1 MNLSPSVWGKW
12 LASVALPGQGRD
24 ASQVRHEGAEGK
36 IDEVGE
42 RVRGNRRPQC
52 PVVWNSIRKRVQRR
66 SLLISH
72 GRRSLVVN
80 LYLFAAI
87 VACSTCEC
95 TEIVGEFVSEF
106 PRAPRQDR
114 FVHSQFVHTQ
124 QAPQYWP
131 PSDNGHVSMQPPPEQ
146 GSLAHILMPGNQRFR
161 ATPSSPV
168 DVSPALDPTLY
179 DMPQF
184 QQFGMPGFGDTVPE
198 DGYDSLNQDANLAD
212 HHGAEDSVMP
222 DWGVDGLAG
231 PEFAKSGGNS
241 AGAAGHDGM
250 DDRWTLISQM
260 EMLRHRGRY
269 SQRGSF
275 VEEDVS
281 PQPPST
287 FPGDGNQMTVYNRY
301 PVHQVE
307 DAPSNTW
314 DEKFRK
320 DDVFDDRYN
329 NHNPPA
335 YASSAFA
342 PSSSHSTIPGNSPQS
357 YLTMHEDFEL
367 NRRPTEGAPADFKA
381 DVPMELAKGSGY
393 PYLQTDKTKFEFPAS
408 SVSPRSDLNLNHEE
422 RHMSLPFDHY
432 YLDELEEDVSRPENL
447 SEQDEVFNGGGLT
460 PPSNLLAVAGS
471 GGGLVVQ
478 NRLKKEMRWLISTGS
493 RRGSAPSQVQSPQA
507 VKESMK
513 KTFLTMRRNHLSIT
527 DQGFAEPS
535 DEVKEIDPNANM
547 QSAVQ
552 IAADHE
558 EGGGLDT
565 TTGAIEAPNGFSKE
579 SLDEV
584 QRFKLGEMLKEMQRS
599 FDHVFHQR
607 RASNRTVIERS
618 IYDII
623 MYNSMMHAQAG
634 AARAGHASA
643 EDGFAILNRMVD
655 AGVTP
660 TYMTFYKLL
669 ELIEGASGYGSSN
682 ITHAEMALERMKAE
696 GIGKDAGIYRLHL
709 GIIAG
714 LASMGR
720 SSVAQAY
727 IVIQNMRNDGICEGE
742 EELKLVMKIAVS
754 SSRHGQSS
762 SKDAHRV
769 IDRMKSLYL
778 TPDLEMYLLAM
789 QVHVYSAAWGFAT
802 LSDAERLIEQAQEL
816 GFSHHPALYNA
827 FFQVAS
833 ATAAHNQA
841 SLHECEKVLDKMSQ
855 HCKSPPST
863 RLFGDAFQIYA
874 LEAKNGRASV
884 EDGIRLLKRL
894 EDAHGRNVLGRL
906 TPRRSRS
913 KGRVLREEE
922 DELSGPARSRS
933 SEQLQ
938 GSLDR
943 KSRSKKESLP
953 QFLTPS
959 KDIAKS
965 RRLSVERRTLEK
977 GLVGGGR

>member
-1 MNLSPSVWGKW
+1 
-12 LASVALPGQGRD
+12 
-24 ASQVRHEGAEGK
+24 
-36 IDEVGE
+36 
-42 RVRGNRRPQC
+42 
-52 PVVWNSIRKRVQRR
+52 
-66 SLLISH
+66 
-72 GRRSLVVN
+72 
-80 LYLFAAI
+80 
-87 VACSTCEC
+87 
-95 TEIVGEFVSEF
+95 
-106 PRAPRQDR
+106 
-114 FVHSQFVHTQ
+114 
-124 QAPQYWP
+124 
-131 PSDNGHVSMQPPPEQ
+131 
-146 GSLAHILMPGNQRFR
+146 
-161 ATPSSPV
+161 
-168 DVSPALDPTLY
+168 
-179 DMPQF
+179 
-184 QQFGMPGFGDTVPE
+184 
-198 DGYDSLNQDANLAD
+198 
-212 HHGAEDSVMP
+212 
-222 DWGVDGLAG
+222 
-231 PEFAKSGGNS
+231 
-241 AGAAGHDGM
+241 
-250 DDRWTLISQM
+250 M
-260 EMLRHRGRY
+260 EMLRH
-269 SQRGSF
+269 RGSF

-281 PQPPST
+281 PQPPVSCSRLVSAGFVTESIFQST

-320 DDVFDDRYN
+320 VFPLFHSSKRLLHCCRGVYSAETSSQDDVFDDRYN

-669 ELIEGASGYGSSN
+669 EVTAVRGVSG
-682 ITHAEMALERMKAE
+682 E
-696 GIGKDAGIYRLHL
+696 
-709 GIIAG
+709 
-714 LASMGR
+714 
-720 SSVAQAY
+720 
-727 IVIQNMRNDGICEGE
+727 
-742 EELKLVMKIAVS
+742 
-754 SSRHGQSS
+754 
-762 SKDAHRV
+762 
-769 IDRMKSLYL
+769 
-778 TPDLEMYLLAM
+778 
-789 QVHVYSAAWGFAT
+789 
-802 LSDAERLIEQAQEL
+802 
-816 GFSHHPALYNA
+816 
-827 FFQVAS
+827 
-833 ATAAHNQA
+833 
-841 SLHECEKVLDKMSQ
+841 
-855 HCKSPPST
+855 
-863 RLFGDAFQIYA
+863 
-874 LEAKNGRASV
+874 
-884 EDGIRLLKRL
+884 
-894 EDAHGRNVLGRL
+894 
-906 TPRRSRS
+906 
-913 KGRVLREEE
+913 
-922 DELSGPARSRS
+922 
-933 SEQLQ
+933 
-938 GSLDR
+938 
-943 KSRSKKESLP
+943 
-953 QFLTPS
+953 
-959 KDIAKS
+959 
-965 RRLSVERRTLEK
+965 
-977 GLVGGGR
+977 